1 MPGLQPPNATSGLPP
16 SAAAFGSVLN
26 APQAPTSAPQGPQT
40 APPLPPGSN
49 QMTSGVPGSTT
60 LGGVLTVQNAAKVLA
75 DIQQQSTNNA
85 QAEQY
90 QPVIQGLAG
99 HVKNFFTL
107 AQQARFVVEQK
118 MLEALYSRR
127 GEYMPAKAMEIE
139 QQGQTP
145 IYMMLFSVKCR
156 QAESLLRDAMIGAG
170 DEKPWTI
177 KPTPKPDL
185 PQNVVS
191 QIMEQVTQEVQQAQA
206 LGQMASIIQI
216 MQRLRDAKEE
226 AENYIQQEARAKAE
240 LMETKMEDQLVEG
253 GYLLA
258 LDQFLSDLTTFKAA
272 VVKGPVVRN
281 RANLAWQPDNTLDVV
296 NELRPEWERVDPFNL
311 YPAPWARDLQ
321 TAPFIERHRL
331 TRTDLNALIGVPG
344 YSEDSIRQVLSL
356 YDTGLLKF
364 ITTIDSQK
372 AMAEGRNTLTS
383 MVNND
388 LIDAL
393 QYWGSV
399 PGSLLIDWGLK
410 PTEVPDPTKEYEV
423 ECWLV
428 GDYVIRAV
436 LNPDP
441 LGRRPY
447 YHTSYERIP
456 GTFWG
461 NSMFDLMKDC
471 QDMCNSAA
479 RALASNMA
487 VSSGPQVWVN
497 TDRLPNG
504 EEVTNMYPWK
514 VWQGTSDP
522 MGSTA
527 APITFFQP
535 NSNAEALMQVYSQF
549 SSLADDYTGIP
560 RYMTGTEGTPGAG
573 RTASGLSMMIGNAS
587 KIIKQVIA
595 GIDQYIIEPMITR
608 LYQHNMQYGDD
619 ADMKGDVNIVAL
631 GAMSLV
637 TKDAAQVR
645 RNEFLQ
651 VVLTSPLAQQIVG
664 VDGAAQLLR
673 ETVKTLDM
681 DTDQIVP
688 PLSVIKQRQAA
699 AQAQAVMMAAAQA
712 QHGMAPQG
720 GPSGAPPG
728 HAQPPKPQVPTPP
741 QPHGAPS
748 PSGQALM
755 NQAPVTDHFSPAST

>member
-16 SAAAFGSVLN
+16 SAAAFGSVLS
-26 APQAPTSAPQGPQT
+26 AQQSPAQAPQGLQV

-60 LGGVLTVQNAAKVLA
+60 LGGVLTVQNAAKVLQ

-99 HVKNFFTL
+99 HVKSFFTL

-185 PQNVVS
+185 PQNIVS
-191 QIMEQVTQEVQQAQA
+191 QIMQQVTQEVQSAQT
-206 LGQMASIIQI
+206 LGQMASIMQI

-253 GYLLA
+253 SYLLA

-272 VVKGPVVRN
+272 VIKGPVVRN
-281 RANLAWQPDNTLDVV
+281 RANLAWQPDNTLSVV

-331 TRTDLNALIGVPG
+331 TRGDLNALIGVPG

-364 ITTIDSQK
+364 MTTIDSQK

-399 PGSLLIDWGLK
+399 PGSLLIQWGLK
-410 PTEVPDPTKEYEV
+410 PEEVPDPTKEYEV
-423 ECWLV
+423 ETWLV

-447 YHTSYERIP
+447 YHTSYERVP

-471 QDMCNSAA
+471 QDMCNSSA

-487 VSSGPQVWVN
+487 IASGPQVWVN
-497 TDRLPNG
+497 VDRVPNG
-504 EEVTNMYPWK
+504 EDVTQMYPWK
-514 VWQGTSDP
+514 VWQGTQDP

-535 NSNAEALMQVYSQF
+535 NSNAEQLMQVYQQF

-619 ADMKGDVNIVAL
+619 PDMKGDVNVVAL

-637 TKDAAQVR
+637 TKESAQVR

-651 VVLTSPLAQQIVG
+651 LVLTSPMAQQVVG
-664 VDGAAQLLR
+664 IDGIASLLR
-673 ETVKTLDM
+673 ETASTLDM

-688 PLSVIKQRQAA
+688 PLSVIKQRAAA
-699 AQAQAVMMAAAQA
+699 AQAQQIMMATAQGQA
-712 QHGMAPQG
+712 G
-720 GPSGAPPG
+720 GPATPPPG
-728 HAQPPKPQVPTPP
+728 QGTPPKPQSPTPP
-741 QPHGAPS
+741 QPHGASS

-755 NQAPVTDHFSPAST
+755 NHAPVTDHFSPAST